1 MEICM
6 STENLIGL
14 GKRLVE
20 EFKLEDKTDTL
31 SQWMLHYLAELF
43 ERYNVPISPEE
54 KRIAAL
60 EIKDTI
66 FKLWDFRHQQSHS
79 QSSFKNI
86 ESLISTLKKL
96 NLDNDDVFYSGLRD
110 FRNAENTLDQSNP
123 DYWYRYALKFDK
135 ASRFL
140 IRNCILKGYAITEAD
155 NKEIADLIKEFD
167 TLDLYE
173 NLLSQFYNDQSSEDK
188 EIRNIKNNISKIE
201 ELMDALAL
209 LKNDYEEKLKLYPEA
224 VQVRQ
229 E

>member
-1 MEICM
+1 M

-43 ERYNVPISPEE
+43 ERFNVPISPEE

-66 FKLWDFRHQQSHS
+66 FKLWEFRYQQSHS
-79 QSSFKNI
+79 QSSLKNI
-86 ESLISTLKKL
+86 EYLISTLKKL

-110 FRNAENTLDQSNP
+110 FRNVESTLDQSSP
-123 DYWYRYALKFDK
+123 DYWYRYALELDK
-135 ASRFL
+135 ASHIL
-140 IRNCILKGYAITEAD
+140 IRNCILKGYAITET
-155 NKEIADLIKEFD
+155 NNQEIANLIKEFE
-167 TLDLYE
+167 TLDSYE
-173 NLLSQFYNDQSSEDK
+173 NLLSRFYNDQSSEDK

-201 ELMDALAL
+201 ELMDGLAE
-209 LKNDYEEKLKLYPEA
+209 LKKDYEEQLRSSYEA
-224 VQVRQ
+224 VQARKEQ
-229 E
+229 MSK

>member
-1 MEICM
+1 M

-79 QSSFKNI
+79 QSSFKNTK
-86 ESLISTLKKL
+86 SLISTLKKL
-96 NLDNDDVFYSGLRD
+96 NLDNDDVFYSGLID
-110 FRNAENTLDQSNP
+110 FINAESTSDQSNP
-123 DYWYRYALKFDK
+123 DYWYSYALELDK

-140 IRNCILKGYAITEAD
+140 IRDCILKGYAITETD
-155 NKEIADLIKEFD
+155 NQEIANLIKEFE
-167 TLDLYE
+167 TLDSYE
-173 NLLSQFYNDQSSEDK
+173 NLLSRFYNDQSSEDK
-188 EIRNIKNNISKIE
+188 EIRNIKKNISKIE
-201 ELMDALAL
+201 ELMDALVE
-209 LKNDYEEKLKLYPEA
+209 LKTTYEGKLNS
-224 VQVRQ
+224 
-229 E
+229 

>member
-1 MEICM
+1 M
-6 STENLIGL
+6 STENLIEI
-14 GKRLVE
+14 GKRLVQ

-43 ERYNVPISPEE
+43 ECYNLSTSPEE
-54 KRIAAL
+54 KRIASVD
-60 EIKDTI
+60 IRDTI
-66 FKLWDFRHQQSHS
+66 FKLWEFRYEQAHS
-79 QSSFKNI
+79 QSSFKSI
-86 ESLISTLKKL
+86 EKLVSTLRKL

-201 ELMDALAL
+201 ELMDALVE
-209 LKNDYEEKLKLYPEA
+209 LKTNYEENLTS
-224 VQVRQ
+224 
-229 E
+229 

>member
-1 MEICM
+1 M

-79 QSSFKNI
+79 QSS
-86 ESLISTLKKL
+86 
-96 NLDNDDVFYSGLRD
+96 
-110 FRNAENTLDQSNP
+110 
-123 DYWYRYALKFDK
+123 
-135 ASRFL
+135 
-140 IRNCILKGYAITEAD
+140 
-155 NKEIADLIKEFD
+155 
-167 TLDLYE
+167 
-173 NLLSQFYNDQSSEDK
+173 
-188 EIRNIKNNISKIE
+188 
-201 ELMDALAL
+201 LAL
-209 LKNDYEEKLKLYPEA
+209 LHKHSKAEFSPIHSNLRHNLGA
-224 VQVRQ
+224 RST
-229 E
+229 

>member
-1 MEICM
+1 M
-6 STENLIGL
+6 
-14 GKRLVE
+14 
-20 EFKLEDKTDTL
+20 
-31 SQWMLHYLAELF
+31 
-43 ERYNVPISPEE
+43 
-54 KRIAAL
+54 
-60 EIKDTI
+60 
-66 FKLWDFRHQQSHS
+66 
-79 QSSFKNI
+79 
-86 ESLISTLKKL
+86 
-96 NLDNDDVFYSGLRD
+96 
-110 FRNAENTLDQSNP
+110 
-123 DYWYRYALKFDK
+123 
-135 ASRFL
+135 

-209 LKNDYEEKLKLYPEA
+209 LKNDYEEKLKFYPEA

>member
-1 MEICM
+1 M
-6 STENLIGL
+6 STESLIEL
-14 GKRLVE
+14 GKKLVE

-79 QSSFKNI
+79 QSSFKNT

-96 NLDNDDVFYSGLRD
+96 NLDNDDVFYSGLSN
-110 FRNAENTLDQSNP
+110 FRNVESTADQSSP
-123 DYWYRYALKFDK
+123 DYWYCYALKVDK

-155 NKEIADLIKEFD
+155 NQEIADLIEEFEK
-167 TLDLYE
+167 LDSYE
-173 NLLSQFYNDQSSEDK
+173 NLLSRFYNDQSAEDK
-188 EIRNIKNNISKIE
+188 DIAKIKGNISKIE
-201 ELMDALAL
+201 ELVSALNG
-209 LKNDYEEKLKLYPEA
+209 LKISYEVNLNS
-224 VQVRQ
+224 
-229 E
+229 